1 MPVRCQ
7 RAKQRATPPRSSGG
21 DAIGVGRASS
31 GSFASWT
38 FTLFVLAILIV
49 SAPVARATLYKWVD
63 DQGVVHYTDKMPPEA
78 INKGNTELNKQGITI
93 KKTEPALTPEQRR
106 ARETEDERARVAAKA
121 RDDIARKDRALLQS
135 YTTESEIDLSKRR
148 ALGTIEAQVVSAQ
161 AYVAIL
167 TKRKEEI
174 MTRVAALGDKP
185 QPPSLEREVA
195 NVNEELQKQADL
207 LATKRKEA
215 TIVTARYDAD
225 KQRWRELRTIAET
238 EAANIPP
245 PPPPRAT
252 ANTGNS
258 SAGPPPRPAPP
269 ASTVPTSS
277 KK

>member
-1 MPVRCQ
+1 MAAGRDGNGLMY
-7 RAKQRATPPRSSGG
+7 ATLTMVML
-21 DAIGVGRASS
+21 AALILMAS
-31 GSFASWT
+31 A
-38 FTLFVLAILIV
+38 
-49 SAPVARATLYKWVD
+49 ARATTYKWVD

-78 INKGNTELNKQGITI
+78 INKGNVELNKQGVPI

-106 ARETEDERARVAAKA
+106 AREAEDERARVAAKA

-148 ALGTIEAQVVSAQ
+148 ALGTIEAQVQSAQ

-167 TKRKEEI
+167 TKRKEEV
-174 MTRVAALGDKP
+174 MARVAALGDKP

-207 LATKRKEA
+207 LAAKRKEA

-225 KQRWRELRTIAET
+225 KQRWRELRTIAEA
-238 EAANIPP
+238 EAANN

-252 ANTGNS
+252 TATGNS
-258 SAGPPPRPAPP
+258 GASPPLRLATPP
-269 ASTVPTSS
+269 ATTVPTSS

>member
-1 MPVRCQ
+1 MPVRRQ
-7 RAKQRATPPRSSGG
+7 RAKQRATPPRRSLGG
-21 DAIGVGRASS
+21 GAIAVARA
-31 GSFASWT
+31 GNRSFASAA
-38 FTLFVLAILIV
+38 LALLVLVALTA
-49 SAPVARATLYKWVD
+49 SAPSARATLYKWVD

-78 INKGNTELNKQGITI
+78 INKGNVELNKQGITI

-106 ARETEDERARVAAKA
+106 AREAEDERARVAAKA

-148 ALGTIEAQVVSAQ
+148 ALGTIEAQVQSAQ
-161 AYVAIL
+161 AYVATL

-185 QPPSLEREVA
+185 QPTSLERELA
-195 NVNEELQKQADL
+195 SVNEELQKQADL

-225 KQRWRELRTIAET
+225 KQRWRELRTIAEA
-238 EAANIPP
+238 EAANN
-245 PPPPRAT
+245 PPPPRAAAPT
-252 ANTGNS
+252 ANSNAS
-258 SAGPPPRPAPP
+258 PPPRPAPP